1 MNKDNSKSITLK
13 EAIKW
18 MSWLAASDG
27 AITPNELKVM
37 KLFSEVY
44 GVDLND
50 LVKSSYEKTQN
61 VIAEVEYYTENEMK
75 GRKFEDFVVSFLTD
89 KSVFRLISWRSDKIV
104 NGIYAEENLLPDLC
118 IRQTIGEVEVE
129 YFIECKY
136 RSTWNIEGK
145 IDLSKQFSRY
155 YNYAINNH
163 KELFYALGVGGTPS
177 KPDLFYLIPMRM
189 FKQHKEVPRDFFKPC
204 ICEPTKEA
212 FKEYVSHYF
221 TKRVLKKRDF

>member
-104 NGIYAEENLLPDLC
+104 NGIYAEK
-118 IRQTIGEVEVE
+118 
-129 YFIECKY
+129 FITRLVY
-136 RSTWNIEGK
+136 SADNRRGRSRI
-145 IDLSKQFSRY
+145 
-155 YNYAINNH
+155 
-163 KELFYALGVGGTPS
+163 FY
-177 KPDLFYLIPMRM
+177 
-189 FKQHKEVPRDFFKPC
+189 
-204 ICEPTKEA
+204 
-212 FKEYVSHYF
+212 
-221 TKRVLKKRDF
+221 